1 MANTGTHKGHNYVVS
16 YATDN
21 DWPVT
26 SVRVMLRRTL
36 PVGVAVHPRDATPWS
51 SGRIS
56 PRPAATGDG
65 AFDNRFGV
73 RADRPADLKFL
84 GPEVRGALRRAYDDH
99 PGLWLG
105 HDGLVCVERG
115 HLRDK
120 GRLTELLDELVQ
132 LAVLV
137 AGAADGGGTARR
149 AEGGAAHRA
158 KGGAERRAEAEREPA
173 PAAASFRIDAEP
185 AGPAASAAPG
195 DVQAFIRACFDRRV
209 ASYEVNRRM
218 KQEWLG
224 RKIHGHG
231 RVLQSMPL
239 GGHDFDFADL
249 KGHRFEL
256 QVAGPEELAPHVR
269 VRLQVEPSGRAA
281 ADPPQPGQTV
291 RFEGQL
297 LAANPL
303 LFLVQLV
310 SAELSAS
317 R

>member
-1 MANTGTHKGHNYVVS
+1 
-16 YATDN
+16 
-21 DWPVT
+21 
-26 SVRVMLRRTL
+26 
-36 PVGVAVHPRDATPWS
+36 VAIHPKDATPWS

-65 AFDNRFGV
+65 SFDNRFGV
-73 RADRPADLKFL
+73 RADRPGDLKFL
-84 GPEVRGALRRAYDDH
+84 GAELRGALRRAYDDH

-115 HLRDK
+115 HVRDK
-120 GRLTELLDELVQ
+120 GRLNELLDELVQ
-132 LAVLV
+132 LATLV
-137 AGAADGGGTARR
+137 AGAAEGGSASRRQEAGPARR
-149 AEGGAAHRA
+149 QETAPE
-158 KGGAERRAEAEREPA
+158 A
-173 PAAASFRIDAEP
+173 PAESFRIEP
-185 AGPAASAAPG
+185 EPGAAAGAAPG
-195 DVQAFIRACFDRRV
+195 DMQAFIRACFDRHV
-209 ASYEVNRRM
+209 ASYEVNRRL

-224 RKIHGHG
+224 RKIHGQG
-231 RVLQSMPL
+231 RVVQSMPL

-269 VRLQVEPSGRAA
+269 VRLQVEPAGQAVA
-281 ADPPQPGQTV
+281 EQVQVGQTV

-310 SAELSAS
+310 STELSS
-317 R
+317 PR

>member
-1 MANTGTHKGHNYVVS
+1 MATTGTFKGHDYTVS

-26 SVRVMLRRTL
+26 SVRVTLRRAL
-36 PVGVAVHPRDATPWS
+36 PAGVAVHPKEATPWS

-56 PRPAATGDG
+56 PRPASTGDG
-65 AFDNRFGV
+65 SFDNRFGV

-105 HDGLVCVERG
+105 NDGLVCVERG

-120 GRLTELLDELVQ
+120 GRLQELLGELVQ
-132 LAVLV
+132 LAMLV
-137 AGAADGGGTARR
+137 AGAAAEGGARR
-149 AEGGAAHRA
+149 AEGGAS
-158 KGGAERRAEAEREPA
+158 RRAEGGASRRQEAAAPVAQSFRIEPE
-173 PAAASFRIDAEP
+173 PAAA
-185 AGPAASAAPG
+185 AGPPG
-195 DVQAFIRACFDRRV
+195 DVQTFIRACFDRRV

-218 KQEWLG
+218 KGEWLG
-224 RKIHGHG
+224 RKLHGQG
-231 RVLQSMPL
+231 RIVQSVPL

-249 KGHRFEL
+249 KGQRLEL

-269 VRLQVEPSGRAA
+269 VRLQVEPSGQAA
-281 ADPPQPGQTV
+281 AERLQLGQTV

-310 SAELSAS
+310 SAELSAT